1 MRGEVHAEPPAPLPR
16 PPTGT
21 EPVSGEL
28 TPSAVGGIP
37 GAAEID
43 ELELADRAA
52 TLLLAAESP
61 NTIRSYRAGWASFV
75 RFCSTYGHEPLP
87 ALPTT
92 LIAYGTWLVERPT
105 FEAVVG
111 KAQPRRKQF
120 GPADP
125 STVLSHFA
133 AIAAVH
139 RAAGHESPTDEA
151 SVVRWKRGMRRTHGK
166 AADQKHP
173 FLDRHYV
180 AAVQAMPETTAG
192 ARDAAILA
200 LGLVSALRRSNL
212 AALTIHDLRL
222 DPEGFVVRVRRSKT
236 DQESRGDFVVIP
248 ATFTA
253 TCPVQRIRRWLERAR
268 LLTTAGEF
276 DHALPDGTPIF
287 YPVDRKDRVVRRL
300 REDGSI
306 APLSADAI
314 AKIVQRTALR
324 LGLDPTQF
332 AAHSLRSG
340 FLTSADAG
348 GAALDDSMDQSGHA
362 SRGVAAQYVRHG
374 NPWSAGR
381 ARAARSLKI

>member
-1 MRGEVHAEPPAPLPR
+1 MSSELVPTAGEA
-16 PPTGT
+16 
-21 EPVSGEL
+21 
-28 TPSAVGGIP
+28 GIP
-37 GAAEID
+37 GAAVIGD
-43 ELELADRAA
+43 AELADRSAA
-52 TLLLAAESP
+52 LLLAAESP

-75 RFCSTYGHEPLP
+75 QFCTTYGHAPLP
-87 ALPTT
+87 ALPDA

-111 KAQPRRKQF
+111 TAQPRRRQF
-120 GPADP
+120 GPANP
-125 STVLSHFA
+125 NTVLSHFA

-139 RAAGHESPTDEA
+139 RAAGHESPTDDA
-151 SVVRWKRGMRRTHGK
+151 AVVRWKRGMHRTHGK
-166 AADQKHP
+166 PAGQKHP
-173 FLDRHYV
+173 FLDGHYV
-180 AAVQAMPETTAG
+180 AAVQGMPETTAG

-253 TCPVQRIRRWLERAR
+253 TCPVQRIRRWRERAA
-268 LLTTAGEF
+268 LLDARGGL
-276 DHALPDGTPIF
+276 DHTHPEGTPIF
-287 YPVDRKDRVVRRL
+287 YPVDRKDRVVHRR
-300 REDGSI
+300 RADGSI
-306 APLSADAI
+306 VPLSADAI
-314 AKIVQRTALR
+314 AKIVQRVALR
-324 LGLDPTQF
+324 LGLDPAQF

-348 GAALDDSMDQSGHA
+348 GAVLDDSMDQSGHT

-381 ARAARSLKI
+381 ARAARSLKL

>member
-1 MRGEVHAEPPAPLPR
+1 MSSDFV
-16 PPTGT
+16 PTA
-21 EPVSGEL
+21 SD
-28 TPSAVGGIP
+28 GGIP

-43 ELELADRAA
+43 EVELADRAA

-75 RFCSTYGHEPLP
+75 RFCSTYGHDPLP

-92 LIAYGTWLVERPT
+92 LIAYGTWLVERPE

-111 KAQPRRKQF
+111 KVQPRRKQF

-133 AIAAVH
+133 AIAALH

-166 AADQKHP
+166 AADQKRP

-180 AAVQAMPETTAG
+180 AAAQAMPSTAAG

-236 DQESRGDFVVIP
+236 DQEGRGDFVVIP
-248 ATFTA
+248 ATFTS
-253 TCPVQRIRRWLERAR
+253 TCPVQRIRRWLEIAG
-268 LLTTAGEF
+268 LLDAAGEP
-276 DHALPDGTPIF
+276 DHTLPEGTPIF
-287 YPVDRKDRVVRRL
+287 YRVDRKDRVVRR
-300 REDGSI
+300 RRDDGSI
-306 APLSADAI
+306 VPLSADAI

-332 AAHSLRSG
+332 AAHSLRAG
-340 FLTSADAG
+340 FLTLADAG

>member
-1 MRGEVHAEPPAPLPR
+1 MSTDLVPMAGD
-16 PPTGT
+16 
-21 EPVSGEL
+21 
-28 TPSAVGGIP
+28 GGIP
-37 GAAEID
+37 GTATIAEP
-43 ELELADRAA
+43 ELADRAA
-52 TLLLAAESP
+52 ALLLAAESP
-61 NTIRSYRAGWASFV
+61 NTIRSYRASWASFV
-75 RFCSTYGHEPLP
+75 QFCATYGHEPLP

-92 LIAYGTWLVERPT
+92 LIAYGTWLVERPE

-111 KAQPRRKQF
+111 KAQPRRKKF

-125 STVLSHFA
+125 RTVISHFA

-166 AADQKHP
+166 PADQKHP

-180 AAVQAMPETTAG
+180 AAAQAMPQTVAG

-236 DQESRGDFVVIP
+236 DQEGRGNFVVIP
-248 ATFTA
+248 STFTP
-253 TCPVQRIRRWLERAR
+253 TCPVQQIRHWLERAE
-268 LLTTAGEF
+268 LVNPDGDPE
-276 DHALPDGTPIF
+276 HALPEGTPIF
-287 YPVDRKDRVVRRL
+287 YPVDKKDRLVRR
-300 REDGSI
+300 RRADGSI
-306 APLSADAI
+306 IGLSADAI

>member
-1 MRGEVHAEPPAPLPR
+1 MSIPPPRSGAGPLSIELPTVGCEDGLPLAAAIREPALAE
-16 PPTGT
+16 
-21 EPVSGEL
+21 
-28 TPSAVGGIP
+28 
-37 GAAEID
+37 
-43 ELELADRAA
+43 RAA
-52 TLLLAAESP
+52 ALLLAAESP

-75 RFCSTYGHEPLP
+75 RFCTMYGHEPLP
-87 ALPTT
+87 AIPTT
-92 LIAYGTWLVERPT
+92 LIAYGTWLVERPD

-111 KAQPRRKQF
+111 KAQPRRMRF

-125 STVLSHFA
+125 STVLAHFA

-139 RAAGHESPTDEA
+139 RAAGHEPPTDEA

-166 AADQKHP
+166 PPDRKRP

-180 AAVQAMPETTAG
+180 AAVQGMPATAAG

-212 AALTIHDLRL
+212 AALTVHDLRL

-236 DQESRGDFVVIP
+236 DQEGRGDFVVIP
-248 ATFTA
+248 YTFTP
-253 TCPVQRIRRWLERAR
+253 TCPVQRIRRWLETVG
-268 LLTTAGEF
+268 LLDASGE
-276 DHALPDGTPIF
+276 PDQSQPEGTPIF
-287 YPVDRKDRVVRRL
+287 YPVDRKDRVLRR
-300 REDGSI
+300 RRADGSI
-306 APLSADAI
+306 VPLSADAI
-314 AKIVQRTALR
+314 AKIVQRTASR
-324 LGLDPTQF
+324 LGLDPSQF
-332 AAHSLRSG
+332 AAHSLRAG

-362 SRGVAAQYVRHG
+362 SRGVAARYVRHG

>member
-1 MRGEVHAEPPAPLPR
+1 MSSELLP
-16 PPTGT
+16 T
-21 EPVSGEL
+21 SGE
-28 TPSAVGGIP
+28 AGFP
-37 GAAEID
+37 GAAAISAP
-43 ELELADRAA
+43 ELADRAA
-52 TLLLAAESP
+52 ALLLAAESP

-92 LIAYGTWLVERPT
+92 LIAYGTWLVERPA

-236 DQESRGDFVVIP
+236 HQEARGDFVVIP

-253 TCPVQRIRRWLERAR
+253 TCPVQRIRRWLERAG
-268 LLTTAGEF
+268 LLTTSSEP
-276 DHALPDGTPIF
+276 DHALPEGTPIF

-306 APLSADAI
+306 APLSGDAI
-314 AKIVQRTALR
+314 AKVVQRVALR